1 MTVPRFGLRLHFA
14 GCLFVTTLADLCAGN
29 RARAQSDARPDQ
41 VQITHQLHERAKQQA
56 MRPHSTPDERTLQ
69 QRSAQGC
76 VLPLISSR
84 PVHHEPVARFPTLS
98 WMAPLLQPTLI
109 DHQLRMPPRPEVQS
123 FGHTLRPGERFVFDV
138 TYAGNAAG
146 YAEVL
151 VADKEP
157 KLPDSPYPGGS
168 VFRIEGRVRSS
179 GVLSLLTTVT
189 DHMTSWIDA
198 ETGAPLRVLNIL
210 DQEGIGAKYKH
221 RETLTEFQGRG
232 YVRIHDVRDE
242 KVRNRTRHL
251 PADTFDPMAAIAW
264 VRGLEIDPGQ
274 TVTAHALDGS
284 ALLRMVVTHKG
295 PSRLEPLPSVA
306 AGLGVRQ
313 EFIDLYEGRLTRV
326 DRYDRPILGKRE
338 FGFRAWVDRRAP
350 KLLLALESDM
360 WIGVVKILLS
370 RYEPPT
376 GERGNQA
383 ASKSRNAGSASAP
396 SNMAATPIAK
406 STSGS

>member
-1 MTVPRFGLRLHFA
+1 MSSPVIFA
-14 GCLFVTTLADLCAGN
+14 GSWTLALAGLG
-29 RARAQSDARPDQ
+29 ASPAKAQSSARQNQ
-41 VQITHQLHERAKQQA
+41 VQITKQLHERAKQQA
-56 MRPHSTPDERTLQ
+56 TRPHSTPDERVIQ

-76 VLPLISSR
+76 VLPLVSSR
-84 PVHHEPVARFPTLS
+84 PVHHEPVARFPMLS
-98 WMAPLLQPTLI
+98 WMAPLVQPPRI
-109 DHQLRMPPRPEVQS
+109 DHQLRMPARPEVQS
-123 FGHTLRPGERFVFDV
+123 FGQSLNIGERFVFDV

-151 VADKEP
+151 VAAREP
-157 KLPDSPYPGGS
+157 KLPESPYPGGP
-168 VFRIEGRVRSS
+168 VIRIEGRVRSS

-198 ETGAPLRVLNIL
+198 KTGAPLRVLNVL

-251 PADTFDPMAAIAW
+251 PADTFDPMAGIAW
-264 VRGLEIDPGQ
+264 VRALEIDPGE

-284 ALLRMVVTHKG
+284 VLLRMVVTHRG
-295 PSRLEPLPSVA
+295 PTRLDPLPSVA
-306 AGLGVRQ
+306 AGLGVKQ

-326 DRYDRPILGKRE
+326 DRYDRPIPGKRE
-338 FGFRAWVDRRAP
+338 FGFRAWVDRRPP

-360 WIGVVKILLS
+360 WIGVVKIMLS
-370 RYEPPT
+370 RYEPPAKGRPQT
-376 GERGNQA
+376 LVP
-383 ASKSRNAGSASAP
+383 K
-396 SNMAATPIAK
+396 TPAR
-406 STSGS
+406 

>member
-1 MTVPRFGLRLHFA
+1 MLGDAVSFAQAGSKPRK
-14 GCLFVTTLADLCAGN
+14 N
-29 RARAQSDARPDQ
+29 Q
-41 VQITHQLHERAKQQA
+41 VQITRQLHERAKQQA
-56 MRPHSTPDERTLQ
+56 MRPHSTPDERVLQ
-69 QRSAQGC
+69 QRSNEGC
-76 VLPLISSR
+76 VLPIISSR
-84 PVHHEPVARFPTLS
+84 PVHHEPVPRFPTLS
-98 WMAPLLQPTLI
+98 WMAPLVQPPLI

-123 FGHTLRPGERFVFDV
+123 FGDTLSVGERYVFDV
-138 TYAGNAAG
+138 SYAGNAAG

-151 VADKEP
+151 VAGREP
-157 KLPDSPYPGGS
+157 KLPDSPYPGGP
-168 VFRIEGRVRSS
+168 VIRIEGRVRSS

-198 ETGAPLRVLNIL
+198 KTGAPLRVLNIL

-221 RETLTEFQGRG
+221 RETLSEFQGRG

-251 PADTFDPMAAIAW
+251 PADTFDPMSGIAW
-264 VRGLEIDPGQ
+264 VRALKIKPGE

-284 ALLRMVVTHKG
+284 VLLRMVVTHKG
-295 PSRLEPLPSVA
+295 PTRLDPLPSVA
-306 AGLGVRQ
+306 AGLGVKQ

-326 DRYDRPILGKRE
+326 DRYDRPIPGKRE
-338 FGFRAWVDRRAP
+338 FGFRAWVDRRPP

-360 WIGVVKILLS
+360 WLGVVKIRLS

-376 GERGNQA
+376 ERRVVKDNANYPQA
-383 ASKSRNAGSASAP
+383 RSGASTASSRSK
-396 SNMAATPIAK
+396 MAATPRVK